1 MMYLVSR
8 NAIGTCFLSIMP
20 LGSAL
25 AFESVEFGSLQLTPK
40 LEFGAAYINNTD
52 QAFGSDV
59 SFSGL
64 PVERDG
70 SRFEYFVKPSLE
82 FNGPLGGLGSFYGG
96 VSAVASFT
104 RGDSDGA
111 GFTPDDPESS
121 DIDDAYLGWKSGTVF
136 SELGADA
143 IKLSFGRQ
151 AFMIGNGFLIGDG
164 HYDQGNDAGYW
175 LAPYKAFDNTI
186 LAQLDAG
193 KVHVDL
199 FDLSARMDLDV
210 IDYKEKVRV
219 RGGNFEWRDETY
231 GTIGITG
238 FHTLD
243 ADNPLRDGMNVYD
256 VRASGSPI
264 QSLPQVALAAEY
276 VWQRGG
282 DADKKSEAWYVQG
295 SYTFQ
300 DAPWTPVLTYRHS
313 VFSDDYD
320 SLLYGYGGDWGT
332 WFQGE
337 IVGESMLF
345 NVNQKVDMLK
355 LTAYPT
361 ETLAVGVIGYDFS
374 YDKAPEGV
382 TSKDFAKELNLH
394 VDWFMTSNVT
404 VGALYGVARPDDGAK
419 QTFGDD
425 ETSHLF
431 ETYINVKF

>member
-1 MMYLVSR
+1 MRLHLKQSVV
-8 NAIGTCFLSIMP
+8 AFPVL
-20 LGSAL
+20 LAL
-25 AFESVEFGSLQLTPK
+25 ASGANAFEEFKVSELSFTPK
-40 LEFGAAYINNTD
+40 LELGAGYVYNSD

-59 SFSGL
+59 SFFGL
-64 PVERDG
+64 PVNRDS
-70 SRFEYFVKPSLE
+70 SRFEYFAKPGLDFS
-82 FNGPLGGLGSFYGG
+82 GPLGGFGSFYGG

-111 GFTPDDPESS
+111 GFTRDDPESS
-121 DIDDAYLGWKSGTVF
+121 DVDEAYLGWKSGSVF
-136 SELGADA
+136 SSFGEDA
-143 IKLSFGRQ
+143 LKLSFGRQ
-151 AFMIGNGFLIGDG
+151 AFMVGNGFLIGEG
-164 HYDQGNDAGYW
+164 HVDQGHDAGYW
-175 LAPYKAFDNTI
+175 LGPYKAFDNTV
-186 LAQLDAG
+186 LAQLDTG
-193 KVHVDL
+193 KLHVDL
-199 FDLSARMDLDV
+199 FDLQARMDLDV
-210 IDYKEKVRV
+210 ADIKEKVRV
-219 RGGNFEWRDETY
+219 RGGNVEWRDESY
-231 GTIGITG
+231 GTVGFTG

-264 QSLPQVALAAEY
+264 QALPQVALAAEY
-276 VWQRGG
+276 AWQRGG
-282 DADKKSEAWYVQG
+282 EADKTSEAWYVQG

-300 DAPWTPVLTYRHS
+300 DAPWTPVLMYRHA

-332 WFQGE
+332 WFHGE

-355 LTAYPT
+355 LTGYPT
-361 ETLAVGVIGYDFS
+361 ETLMVGAILYDFS

-394 VDWFMTSNVT
+394 VDWLVTPKVT
-404 VGALYGVARPDDGAK
+404 VGALYGVARPEEGAK

-431 ETYINVKF
+431 ETYINIKF

>member
-1 MMYLVSR
+1 MHLVSR
-8 NAIGTCFLSIMP
+8 NAIGTYLLTIIPLSN
-20 LGSAL
+20 AL
-25 AFESVEFGSLQLTPK
+25 ALEGVELGGVQFTPK
-40 LEFGAAYINNTD
+40 LEVGAAYINNKD
-52 QAFGSDV
+52 QAFGSNQ
-59 SFSGL
+59 SLLGL
-64 PVERDG
+64 PVDRNG
-70 SRFEYFVKPSLE
+70 SRFEYFVKPGLE
-82 FNGPLGGLGSFYGG
+82 FNAPVAGAGSFYGG
-96 VSAVASFT
+96 VSGVTSFT

-111 GFTPDDPESS
+111 GLTPDDPESS
-121 DIDDAYLGWKSGTVF
+121 DLDEAYLGWKSGSVF
-136 SELGADA
+136 SGLGDDA

-151 AFMIGNGFLIGDG
+151 AFMIGNGFLIGEG
-164 HYDQGNDAGYW
+164 HLDQGNDAGYW
-175 LAPYKAFDNTI
+175 LAPYKAFDNTL
-186 LAQLDAG
+186 LAQLDSG
-193 KVHVDL
+193 NLHVDL

-219 RGGNFEWRDETY
+219 RGGNIEWRDKTY
-231 GTIGITG
+231 GTLGATA

-256 VRASGSPI
+256 VRASGTPI

-282 DADKKSEAWYVQG
+282 EAAKSGEAWYVQG
-295 SYTFQ
+295 SYSFRDT
-300 DAPWTPVLTYRHS
+300 PWTPVLTYRHA

-355 LTAYPT
+355 LAAYPT
-361 ETLAVGVIGYDFS
+361 EALMVGITAYDFS

-382 TSKDFAKELNLH
+382 TSKDFAKELNLN
-394 VDWFMTSNVT
+394 VDWLVTPKIT
-404 VGALYGVARPDDGAK
+404 VGALYGIARPDDGAK
-419 QTFGDD
+419 QAFGED